1 MGQAEDDDWS
11 SAAFNHCGR
20 LQKPVDQVAQYV
32 DHSKEELE
40 LLEDRKLRRT
50 GVQAS
55 YELRQPNR
63 TDGRC
68 VKKISFILYFFMII
82 KSQE

>member
-11 SAAFNHCGR
+11 SVGFNHCGR
-20 LQKPVDQVAQYV
+20 LEKPVDQVAQYV

-40 LLEDRKLRRT
+40 LLEDRKLRHT

-55 YELRQPNR
+55 YELRRPDR

-68 VKKISFILYFFMII
+68 VKKISCIF
-82 KSQE
+82 

>member
-1 MGQAEDDDWS
+1 MGQAEDEEWS
-11 SAAFNHCGR
+11 SSGFDHCGR
-20 LQKPVDQVAQYV
+20 LEKPVDHVTEYE

-40 LLEDRKLRRT
+40 LLEDRKLRHT

-55 YELRQPNR
+55 YELRRPNR

-68 VKKISFILYFFMII
+68 VKKISFIF
-82 KSQE
+82 

>member
-1 MGQAEDDDWS
+1 MRPHNTVGQAEDDDWS
-11 SAAFNHCGR
+11 SVGFNHCGR
-20 LQKPVDQVAQYV
+20 LEKPIDQEAEYV

-40 LLEDRKLRRT
+40 LLEDRKLRHT

-55 YELRQPNR
+55 YELRRPNR

-68 VKKISFILYFFMII
+68 VKKMYFIF
-82 KSQE
+82 